1 MGAKRGVQMA
11 AATDANPQG
20 EVFAERLRTLADDAG
35 CDWLRLRPSEEDWNE
50 T

>member
-1 MGAKRGVQMA
+1 MA

-35 CDWLRLRPSEEDWNE
+35 RDWLRLRPSEEDWNE